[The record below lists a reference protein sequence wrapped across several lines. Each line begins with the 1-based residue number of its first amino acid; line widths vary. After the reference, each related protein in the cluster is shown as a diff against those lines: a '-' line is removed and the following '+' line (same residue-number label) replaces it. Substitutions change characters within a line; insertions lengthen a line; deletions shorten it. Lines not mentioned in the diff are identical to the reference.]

1 MNKRME
7 SAAPNIQRTYC
18 PCSCHFSDI
27 PRAWSWLYTPTVATS
42 GHACRETRTVL
53 ATYRFFHL
61 SGMSYCWAGASQGF
75 DGNHGTEQFPSAMV
89 MGAIRLL
96 SGAVGQ
102 WRLWRAPRVGSSPQC
117 DLQCDPQCDLPVAS
131 GSSVGY
137 HSVEFASSLWELS
150 QMGWQVRPGHREAL
164 PLPSLWKT
172 GLCLWGETWL
182 FMWNYSQRWYLPP
195 YMKISVSI
203 LPRSTGPFSF

>member
-18 PCSCHFSDI
+18 PCSCHFSDT

-137 HSVEFASSLWELS
+137 HSVEFASSLWEAKPDGVAGMPWTQRGPASTFPLEDWALS
-150 QMGWQVRPGHREAL
+150 LRGSMVIYVKLLSAVVPASIYEDL
-164 PLPSLWKT
+164 SINPSTL
-172 GLCLWGETWL
+172 
-182 FMWNYSQRWYLPP
+182 Y
-195 YMKISVSI
+195 
-203 LPRSTGPFSF
+203 RSL